1 MKALSLL
8 GLKEKDLYF
17 ISFEK
22 YISQNSD
29 IKLLD
34 KKIQKYKYEKHEE
47 NRKKFIEEAK
57 KLRKELK
64 VKQKSNLQKSYS
76 SSYILTQGEKI
87 LKNEKIR
94 LNFSKKQQINELLNT
109 IERQYK
115 QEELI
120 KKLEFQ
126 EKLASQ
132 REKEESIRR
141 NKEKKEYE

>member
-76 SSYILTQGEKI
+76 SSYILTPVI
-87 LKNEKIR
+87 
-94 LNFSKKQQINELLNT
+94 
-109 IERQYK
+109 
-115 QEELI
+115 
-120 KKLEFQ
+120 
-126 EKLASQ
+126 
-132 REKEESIRR
+132 
-141 NKEKKEYE
+141 